1 MKSEAAT
8 PLAPSRVLADEIARR
23 IQTKILDGTL
33 RPGDRLPPERDLA
46 EQLRVNRSSLREAL
60 KKLEQLRLVVIQ
72 QGSGIR
78 VRSPDEASFDLVGAT
93 LFTDGQPNPPRIRDL
108 LELREML
115 VPGILRLAMARGSQA
130 QMEQAVGILQRS
142 AETELTP
149 ENFARTLR
157 QFEACLAHMSGNW
170 ILLLLSNSLGRLLNQ
185 PGFSFTASEAARSRR
200 ALLLPLRRLTVAL
213 RARDVEGAERALVEL
228 LRCVSGGILSG
239 FEPAASST
247 AAGESPQRLTRPE
260 CAG

>member
-1 MKSEAAT
+1 M
-8 PLAPSRVLADEIARR
+8 PLAPSRVLSDEIARR
-23 IQTKILDGTL
+23 IQAKILDGTL

-93 LFTDGQPNPPRIRDL
+93 LFTDGKPDLPRIREL

-130 QMEQAVGILQRS
+130 QMEQAVGILQRT
-142 AETELTP
+142 AEPEDTP

-157 QFEACLAHMSGNW
+157 EFEECLARISGNW
-170 ILLLLSNSLGRLLNQ
+170 ILLVLSNSIGCLMTQ
-185 PGFSFTASEAARSRR
+185 IGFKPEPSEAVRGQR
-200 ALLLPLRRLTVAL
+200 ALLLPLRRLAVAL
-213 RARDVEGAERALVEL
+213 QARDVEGAERSLAEL
-228 LRCVSGGILSG
+228 LRRVSRGTLSG
-239 FEPAASST
+239 FDPAGSYT
-247 AAGESPQRLTRPE
+247 PTGRSPERLTGPE
-260 CAG
+260 

>member
-8 PLAPSRVLADEIARR
+8 PLFPSRVLSDEIARR
-23 IQTKILDGTL
+23 IQAKILDGTL

-46 EQLRVNRSSLREAL
+46 GQLRVNRSSLREAL

-93 LFTDGQPNPPRIRDL
+93 LVTEGQPNLPRIRDL

-130 QMEQAVGILQRS
+130 QMEQAVGILQRT
-142 AETELTP
+142 AEPELTP

-157 QFEACLAHMSGNW
+157 LFEECLARMSGNW
-170 ILLLLSNSLGRLLNQ
+170 ILLLLSNSLGCLLTQ
-185 PGFSFTASEAARSRR
+185 PGFPPASSEAARSRR
-200 ALLLPLRRLTVAL
+200 VLLLPLRRLAVAL
-213 RARDVEGAERALVEL
+213 RARDVEGAERALAEL
-228 LRCVSGGILSG
+228 LRRVSGGILSG